1 MRQLPNILTVG
12 RLLLLPFLVIMMM
25 TGTAWASW
33 TALALYTISC
43 ITDWLDGF
51 IARRMNLQSS
61 FGTFLDPI
69 ADKIFI
75 LTVLLTLIANDTL
88 RGIWITPVLLIL
100 AREFLIAGLR
110 EFLGPKNIQVP
121 VSNLGKWKTT
131 IQMVALGF
139 LVVGEYGDTVLPYTV
154 EIGQIG
160 LLAAMALTI
169 QTGWD
174 YLKTGIKH
182 L

>member
-12 RLLLLPFLVIMMM
+12 RLALLPFLVILMMIPH
-25 TGTAWASW
+25 AWAAW
-33 TALALYTISC
+33 MALIIYIVSA

-51 IARRMNLQSS
+51 IARRMSLQSS

-75 LTVLLTLIANDTL
+75 LTVLITLANGTL
-88 RGIWITPVLLIL
+88 QGFWITPVILIL

-121 VSNLGKWKTT
+121 VSYLGKWKTA
-131 IQMVALGF
+131 IQMIALGF
-139 LVVGEYGDTVLPYTV
+139 LVIGEFGDRIFPYTV
-154 EIGQIG
+154 EIGMIG
-160 LLAAMALTI
+160 LLIATALTI
-169 QTGWD
+169 VTGWN
-174 YLKTGIKH
+174 YLKTGIQH

>member
-1 MRQLPNILTVG
+1 MRHLPNILTIG

-25 TGTAWASW
+25 NGTAWASW
-33 TALALYTISC
+33 TALGLYTVSC
-43 ITDWLDGF
+43 VTDWLDGF

-75 LTVLLTLIANDTL
+75 LTVLLTLVANDTL
-88 RGIWITPVLLIL
+88 HGIWITPVLLIL

-110 EFLGPKNIQVP
+110 EFLGPKNIQIP
-121 VSNLGKWKTT
+121 VSSLGKWKTT

-154 EIGQIG
+154 EIGKVG
-160 LLAAMALTI
+160 LLAATVLTI

-174 YLKTGIKH
+174 YLKTGIRH

>member
-12 RLLLLPFLVIMMM
+12 RLVLLPLLVILMMIPH
-25 TGTAWASW
+25 AWAAW
-33 TALALYTISC
+33 MALIIYIVSA
-43 ITDWLDGF
+43 ITDWLDGY
-51 IARRMNLQSS
+51 IARRMSLQSS

-75 LTVLLTLIANDTL
+75 LTVLITLVANGTL
-88 RGIWITPVLLIL
+88 HGFWITPVILIL

-121 VSNLGKWKTT
+121 VSYLGKWKTA
-131 IQMVALGF
+131 IQMIALGF
-139 LVVGEYGDTVLPYTV
+139 LVIGEFGNQILPYTI
-154 EIGQIG
+154 EIGLIG
-160 LLAAMALTI
+160 LLVATALTI
-169 QTGWD
+169 VTGWN
-174 YLKTGIKH
+174 YLKTGIQH

>member
-1 MRQLPNILTVG
+1 MRHLPNILTIG
-12 RLLLLPFLVIMMM
+12 RLILLPFLVIMMM
-25 TGTAWASW
+25 VPTAWAAW

-51 IARRMNLQSS
+51 IARRFNLQSS

-75 LTVLLTLIANDTL
+75 LTVMLTLVGNHTL
-88 RGIWITPVLLIL
+88 SGLWLTPIILIL
-100 AREFLIAGLR
+100 AREFLISGLR

-121 VSNLGKWKTT
+121 VSTLGKWKTA
-131 IQMVALGF
+131 IQMIALGF
-139 LVVGEYGDTVLPYTV
+139 LVVGDFGDALLPYTV
-154 EIGQIG
+154 EIGKAG
-160 LLAAMALTI
+160 LLLATALTI

-174 YLKTGIKH
+174 YLKVGLRH

>member
-1 MRQLPNILTVG
+1 MRHLPNILTIG

-25 TGTAWASW
+25 TPTAWAAW
-33 TALALYTISC
+33 TALALYTVSC

-75 LTVLLTLIANDTL
+75 LTVMLTLVANDTL
-88 RGIWITPVLLIL
+88 SGLWLTPVILIL
-100 AREFLIAGLR
+100 AREFLISGLR

-121 VSNLGKWKTT
+121 VSNLGKWKTA

-139 LVVGEYGDTVLPYTV
+139 LVVGPYGNALLPFTVR
-154 EIGQIG
+154 IGEIG
-160 LLAAMALTI
+160 LLVATVLTI

-174 YLKTGIKH
+174 YLKVGLKH

>member
-1 MRQLPNILTVG
+1 MRHLPNILTIG

-33 TALALYTISC
+33 TALGLYTISC
-43 ITDWLDGF
+43 VTDWLDGF
-51 IARRMNLQSS
+51 IARRMKYESS

-75 LTVLLTLIANDTL
+75 LTVLLTLVANDTL
-88 RGIWITPVLLIL
+88 SGIWITPVLLIL

-110 EFLGPKNIQVP
+110 EFLGPKNVQVP

-131 IQMVALGF
+131 IQMIALGF
-139 LVVGEYGDTVLPYTV
+139 LVVGEYGDSVLPYTV
-154 EIGQIG
+154 EIGKVG
-160 LLAAMALTI
+160 LLAATALTI